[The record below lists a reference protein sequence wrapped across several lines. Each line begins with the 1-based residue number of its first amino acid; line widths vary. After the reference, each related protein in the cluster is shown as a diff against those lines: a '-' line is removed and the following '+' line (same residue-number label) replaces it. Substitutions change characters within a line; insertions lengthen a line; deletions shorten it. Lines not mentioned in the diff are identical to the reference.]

1 MNKVIL
7 CADDFGFSHGT
18 NTAILDLIEQ
28 GVLQATSVMVT
39 MPALEADA
47 PQLKTL
53 STRAQIGLHFDL
65 TDGKPLTSLPA
76 SHHGSLKR
84 LLLLSHLRLLNQAA
98 LEAELLA
105 QIERFKTVM
114 GCYPDFIDGHQHV
127 HHLPV
132 VRDALLA
139 VHSKI
144 FGDEK
149 PWVRV
154 SSNDLGFV
162 LKRALSEPKLAII
175 AFSGAL
181 SLKRKLKRASIP
193 RNKHFSGIYD
203 FSKSA
208 HYAQSFQS
216 FQADV
221 CGDGLIMCHPGKGE
235 VANDAI
241 AKARAD
247 EYAFLSTLS
256 R

>member
-7 CADDFGFSHGT
+7 CADDFGLSHGT
-18 NTAILDLIEQ
+18 NTAILDLIQ
-28 GVLQATSVMVT
+28 QNVLQATSVMVT
-39 MPALEADA
+39 MPALETDA
-47 PQLKTL
+47 PQLKTF
-53 STRAQIGLHFDL
+53 SSQAQIGLHFDL
-65 TDGKPLTSLPA
+65 TDGKPLTHLPA

-84 LLLLSHLRLLNQAA
+84 LLVLSHLRRLNQAA

-105 QIERFKTVM
+105 QLERFKAVM
-114 GCYPDFIDGHQHV
+114 GRFPDFIDGHQHV

-139 VHSKI
+139 VYAKW
-144 FGDEK
+144 FGDKK

-154 SSNDLGFV
+154 SSNGLSFV
-162 LKRALSEPKLAII
+162 LRRAFSEPKLAII

-181 SLKRKLKRASIP
+181 SLKRKLKKAGIP
-193 RNKHFSGIYD
+193 HNKHFSGIYD

-208 HYAQSFQS
+208 HYAQYFKT

-221 CGDGLIMCHPGKGE
+221 RDDGLMMCHPGKGE
-235 VANDAI
+235 VASDAI

-247 EYAFLSTLS
+247 EYAFLRTLS